1 MAQIREIKKRIKS
14 IQNTRKVTHAMEL
27 VAAAKMRKAQASAL
41 SGRPYSLTL
50 NQIIEEV
57 RQKTDETTHTLLKKK
72 LASKQLII
80 LITSDRGLAG
90 GLNINLFREIHRQ
103 SGDQATR
110 SSGDIKNQYLTARK
124 PDSPKT
130 QFITVG
136 KKAVNF
142 AAKSGAEIIAS
153 FASEEK
159 SPLDLA
165 RTLSKMATDMFIN
178 SQTNKV
184 SILYPHFESTTNQSP
199 KWVQILPIE
208 FEAPLTSEVKRDY
221 TSEVSGQTDL
231 LFEPNARK
239 ILNNILPHF
248 VQTQIYQVL
257 LEAKAAEHS
266 ARMVAMKNATD
277 AAGDLIDDL
286 TLTYN
291 QARQEAITKE
301 LSDIITAQKAFE

>member
-14 IQNTRKVTHAMEL
+14 IQNTKKVTHAMEL

-50 NQIIEEV
+50 NQIIDEV
-57 RQKTDETTHTLLKKK
+57 RQKTDETSHTLLKKK
-72 LASKQLII
+72 QAPTQLII

-103 SGDQATR
+103 SGDQATG
-110 SSGDIKNQYLTARK
+110 SSGNIKNQYLTARI

-142 AAKSGAEIIAS
+142 AAKSGTEIIAS

-165 RTLSKMATDMFIN
+165 RTLSKLATGMFIN

-184 SILYPHFESTTNQSP
+184 SILYPHFESTTNQAP
-199 KWVQILPIE
+199 KWVKILPIE
-208 FEAPLTSEVKRDY
+208 FEDQPTNPLTY
-221 TSEVSGQTDL
+221 QPTDL

-239 ILNNILPHF
+239 ILNNILPHY

-257 LEAKAAEHS
+257 LEAKASEHS

-277 AAGDLIDDL
+277 AAGDLIEDL

-301 LSDIITAQKAFE
+301 LLDIITAQKAFE